1 MKEDE
6 KKRTILTNKSLIENQ
21 PIPAEVD
28 KEKKDI
34 QFLYQ
39 LTGQNLKIS
48 NLKRNIGRFLELTD
62 YIFNDIKLISNFG
75 KNVKNME
82 YNSKLKINNQSLYN
96 NKVKCF
102 NNNINLFR
110 KKLNFI
116 QEKNNSFKK
125 IFEFITEI
133 KNYGFYLDENF
144 FIREND
150 MILDLEQVLIH
161 HIWIINFQNLIN
173 IKNKNFRIVNGQEGN
188 YKLKSDFYDYY
199 NNQYVLSFNLE
210 IKINNGQSIF
220 ISNEFFEK
228 YIDKFIVKYF
238 EKYCRDK
245 TILNKK
251 KEISKDNKELIIF
264 YIKYLL
270 YKFFKEE
277 INSFRKYQKKELKEE
292 QFLNKGLIFIVQKNL
307 NQLNLKCNYFD
318 NLEINFSI
326 SKIEKQ
332 EYKILSSYFLN
343 NKRIPFLFNDSKDFY
358 DKYYKNISN
367 VVIIFIMEY
376 IRIFLNNILF
386 EIKFS
391 KNITN
396 YIEHVKKNNNLNLE
410 NIIRNSIF
418 VKNITN
424 IGLIILKNEFSKF
437 VMHKTNF
444 ITAFYLDIYNTP
456 LGKYKMFFEFYEKDL
471 KIFYNIELIFD
482 DNLNLTIIIK
492 EPNKNIIL
500 SLDKARTIY
509 VQKGRINFNYL
520 YDVLQNVFTNF
531 NYNNIVKY
539 TFRNNI
545 L

>member
-277 INSFRKYQKKELKEE
+277 INSFRKYQKKRIKR
-292 QFLNKGLIFIVQKNL
+292 GT
-307 NQLNLKCNYFD
+307 
-318 NLEINFSI
+318 I
-326 SKIEKQ
+326 SK
-332 EYKILSSYFLN
+332 
-343 NKRIPFLFNDSKDFY
+343 
-358 DKYYKNISN
+358 
-367 VVIIFIMEY
+367 
-376 IRIFLNNILF
+376 
-386 EIKFS
+386 
-391 KNITN
+391 
-396 YIEHVKKNNNLNLE
+396 
-410 NIIRNSIF
+410 
-418 VKNITN
+418 
-424 IGLIILKNEFSKF
+424 
-437 VMHKTNF
+437 
-444 ITAFYLDIYNTP
+444 
-456 LGKYKMFFEFYEKDL
+456 
-471 KIFYNIELIFD
+471 
-482 DNLNLTIIIK
+482 
-492 EPNKNIIL
+492 
-500 SLDKARTIY
+500 
-509 VQKGRINFNYL
+509 
-520 YDVLQNVFTNF
+520 
-531 NYNNIVKY
+531 
-539 TFRNNI
+539 
-545 L
+545 

>member
-444 ITAFYLDIYNTP
+444 ITVFYLDIYNTP